1 MKRKI
6 IIFTG
11 DPNSINSEIIHKT
24 WNKLDK
30 KLKKRIYFIS
40 NYNLIKSQFKK
51 LKYNTKIN
59 KVENIFDQ
67 ESNLNIKILDVN
79 LKFQNPFSVKKNIAS
94 KFIKNS
100 LEVCHNLA
108 LKNYTQGFINC
119 PIDKNLLNSR
129 KKIGVTEYLASKCK
143 IKNNKEAMLIY
154 NQKFSVCPLTTHLD
168 IKEISKK
175 ITPALIINKI
185 KTLNQ
190 WYKKKLN
197 KKPKIAVLGLNP
209 HNAELRKNS
218 EEKRIIIPAIKKLK
232 KSGINIKGPFVSDT
246 FFIDSFKKFDLLIGM
261 YHDQVLTPFK
271 SIYKFDAIN
280 ITIGLKYIRT
290 SPDHGTAKSMI
301 GKNKANPN
309 SLIKCIDFINKSSE

>member
-11 DPNSINSEIIHKT
+11 DPNSINSEIIYKT
-24 WNKLDK
+24 WNKLGK
-30 KLKKRIYFIS
+30 KLKKKIYFIS

-67 ESNLNIKILDVN
+67 EGSLNIKIIDVN

-154 NQKFSVCPLTTHLD
+154 NQKIFSMP
-168 IKEISKK
+168 SNN
-175 ITPALIINKI
+175 PFG
-185 KTLNQ
+185 
-190 WYKKKLN
+190 YKRN
-197 KKPKIAVLGLNP
+197 
-209 HNAELRKNS
+209 
-218 EEKRIIIPAIKKLK
+218 
-232 KSGINIKGPFVSDT
+232 
-246 FFIDSFKKFDLLIGM
+246 FKKNYSCFN
-261 YHDQVLTPFK
+261 
-271 SIYKFDAIN
+271 YK
-280 ITIGLKYIRT
+280 
-290 SPDHGTAKSMI
+290 
-301 GKNKANPN
+301 
-309 SLIKCIDFINKSSE
+309 

>member
-175 ITPALIINKI
+175 ITPALITNKI

-190 WYKKKLN
+190 WYKEKLK

>member
-30 KLKKRIYFIS
+30 KLKKKIYFIS

-67 ESNLNIKILDVN
+67 ESNLNIKIIDVN

-154 NQKFSVCPLTTHLD
+154 NKKFSVCPLTTHLD

-175 ITPALIINKI
+175 ITPALIVNKI

-190 WYKKKLN
+190 WYKKKLK

>member
-59 KVENIFDQ
+59 KVKNIFDQ
-67 ESNLNIKILDVN
+67 EGSLNIKIIDIN
-79 LKFQNPFSVKKNIAS
+79 LKFQNPFSVKKSIAS

-129 KKIGVTEYLASKCK
+129 KKIGVTEYLASKCN

-154 NQKFSVCPLTTHLD
+154 NKKFSVSPLTTHLD

-190 WYKKKLN
+190 WYKKKLK

-309 SLIKCIDFINKSSE
+309 SLIKCIDFINKYSE

>member
-59 KVENIFDQ
+59 KVKNIFDQ
-67 ESNLNIKILDVN
+67 EGSLNIKIIDVN
-79 LKFQNPFSVKKNIAS
+79 LKFQNPFSVKKSIAS

-175 ITPALIINKI
+175 ITPALITNKI

-190 WYKKKLN
+190 WYKEKLK

>member
-59 KVENIFDQ
+59 KVKNIFDQ
-67 ESNLNIKILDVN
+67 EGSLNIKIIDIN
-79 LKFQNPFSVKKNIAS
+79 LKFQNPFSVKKSIAS

-129 KKIGVTEYLASKCK
+129 KKIGVTEYLASKCN

-154 NQKFSVCPLTTHLD
+154 NKKFSVSPITTHLD

-190 WYKKKLN
+190 WYKKKLK

-218 EEKRIIIPAIKKLK
+218 EEKRIIIPTIKKLE
-232 KSGINIKGPFVSDT
+232 KSGINIKGPFVADT
-246 FFIDSFKKFDLLIGM
+246 FFMDSFKKFDLLIGM

-290 SPDHGTAKSMI
+290 SPDHGTAKTMI

-309 SLIKCIDFINKSSE
+309 SLIKCIDFINKSSK

>member
-51 LKYNTKIN
+51 LKYNSKIN

-67 ESNLNIKILDVN
+67 EGSLNIKIIDVN

-175 ITPALIINKI
+175 ITAALIINKI

-190 WYKKKLN
+190 WYKKKLK

-246 FFIDSFKKFDLLIGM
+246 FFIESFKKFDLLIGM

-309 SLIKCIDFINKSSE
+309 SLIKCIDFINKS

>member
-59 KVENIFDQ
+59 KVKNIFDQ
-67 ESNLNIKILDVN
+67 EGSLNIKIIDVN
-79 LKFQNPFSVKKNIAS
+79 LKFQNPFSVKKSIAS

-119 PIDKNLLNSR
+119 PIDKNLLGSR
-129 KKIGVTEYLASKCK
+129 KKIGVTEFLASKCN

-154 NQKFSVCPLTTHLD
+154 NKKFSVSPLTTHLD

>member
-129 KKIGVTEYLASKCK
+129 KKIGVTEFLASKCK
-143 IKNNKEAMLIY
+143 IKNNKEVMLIY
-154 NQKFSVCPLTTHLD
+154 NKKFSVCPLTTHLD

-175 ITPALIINKI
+175 ITPALITNKI

-190 WYKKKLN
+190 WYKKKLK

-309 SLIKCIDFINKSSE
+309 SLIKCIDFINKSSK